1 MPTRT
6 FWATFL
12 ALSLGTAAAAQNK
25 ISGTAQCGKPDPQ
38 HMIEVGDRANHSLVI
53 GKVNCT
59 WTKPWEAEGVQAKDG
74 TSVVSEDVKGNHSN
88 GRGYHAGNMAD
99 GDKYYVTFSGTSTYK
114 EGVPESAEGKW
125 SFTGG
130 TGKLKGIKGSGTYKG
145 KGGPDG
151 ITYEVEGEYKLPAAK

>member
-1 MPTRT
+1 MRIRIL
-6 FWATFL
+6 FASL
-12 ALSLGTAAAAQNK
+12 IVLSLATLATAQTK

-59 WTKPWEAEGVQAKDG
+59 WTKPWEAEGVQAKGG
-74 TSVVSEDVKGNHSN
+74 TSVVSEDMKGNRST
-88 GRGYHAGNMAD
+88 GRGYHTGTMAN
-99 GDKYYVTFSGTSTYK
+99 GDNYYVTFSGTSTYK
-114 EGVPESAEGKW
+114 DGAPESAEGKW

-145 KGGPDG
+145 KGGPEG
-151 ITYEVEGEYKLPAAK
+151 ITYDIEGEYELSK